1 MRPKAPRQAVSPSSD
16 VMEDRWTEGP
26 PRGARNITMKRK
38 LILILTATVG
48 LLANAGPVFAHHSGA
63 NYDRENLITLSG
75 TVTEF
80 EFTNPH
86 AQIHFDGKDA
96 QGNIVKWVA
105 VGDPPKRL
113 YSLGWTKTT
122 VKPGDQITL
131 TGGPRKD
138 RKPEI
143 DMRNDQVMLNGKK
156 LGQKGGGQ

>member
-1 MRPKAPRQAVSPSSD
+1 
-16 VMEDRWTEGP
+16 
-26 PRGARNITMKRK
+26 MKRK
-38 LILILTATVG
+38 LILILTAIVG

-113 YSLGWTKTT
+113 YGR
-122 VKPGDQITL
+122 G
-131 TGGPRKD
+131 
-138 RKPEI
+138 
-143 DMRNDQVMLNGKK
+143 
-156 LGQKGGGQ
+156 